1 MLPRPLQMRV
11 GAVLGRL
18 LYLIASRRRHIAAV
32 NLKLCFPELSDDE
45 RNQLLKRHF
54 AALGISLLE
63 TGNAWWCPHEK
74 IKMLVANFNGADYV
88 RAALASG
95 RSVLLI
101 GAHFTTLEISNALFR
116 AAFETPIS
124 IIYRPH
130 ENPEVDWMY
139 RHQRERHTTQAIAR
153 DDMRSLVKLLRQN
166 AVVWYAPDQNYGL
179 KNSVFAPF
187 FGVPAATNTSA
198 TRLARS
204 TGCVVIPFVS
214 KRLADNRYEI
224 NMLPPFENFPSEDPQ
239 ADATQ
244 INLALEKALRGM
256 PEQYLWVH
264 RRFKDRPPGERD
276 VYAR

>member
-1 MLPRPLQMRV
+1 MLPRHWQMRV

-18 LYLIASRRRHIAAV
+18 LYITAARRRHIAAI
-32 NLKLCFPELSDDE
+32 NLKLCFPELSEVQRQD
-45 RNQLLKRHF
+45 LLERHF

-63 TGNAWWCPHEK
+63 TGNAWWYPRTK
-74 IKMLVANFNGADYV
+74 LGALVAKFEGADYV
-88 RAALASG
+88 REALAAG

-101 GAHFTTLEISNALFR
+101 GAHFTTIEISNALFR
-116 AAFETPIS
+116 AAFATPIR

-130 ENPEVDWMY
+130 ENPVVDWMY
-139 RHQRERHTTQAIAR
+139 RHQRERHTTEAIAR
-153 DDMRSLVKLLRQN
+153 DDMRSLVKQLRQN
-166 AVVWYAPDQNYGL
+166 TVVWYAPDQNYGL

-204 TGCVVIPFVS
+204 TGCIVIPFVS
-214 KRLADNRYEI
+214 KRLPDNRYEI
-224 NMLPPFENFPSEDPQ
+224 KMLPPFKNFPSDDPQ

-244 INLALEKALRGM
+244 INLALEKELRDM